1 LGLAAFSFFGL
12 PVGSAGNAGPDPCRY
27 GSVVISRRT
36 LSLLLLLAAG
46 SSRSSG
52 QTVWRVTVMGSSSD
66 SRVTAVREAIAFWNA
81 ELGRL
86 RSGQRIGAVSVTEN
100 PVPEEV
106 LGEASRAVEQGRRPR
121 DLSPWIEPRADEL
134 VVVLAGADL
143 MSFAVRGRHGAGG
156 VVVLRTGDDA
166 PLSLPNVARNV
177 AAHELGHLL
186 GLEHNDAVGTLMCG
200 RPARCRPDNFA
211 SETPRFFPLTADDE
225 RVLRENAP

>member
-1 LGLAAFSFFGL
+1 MRGPIFAVTGVVTARRALAVF
-12 PVGSAGNAGPDPCRY
+12 
-27 GSVVISRRT
+27 
-36 LSLLLLLAAG
+36 LLVAAG
-46 SSRSSG
+46 SSGVSAE
-52 QTVWRVTVMGSSSD
+52 TLWRVTVMGSPSD
-66 SRVTAVREAIAFWNA
+66 PRVTAVREAIAFWNT
-81 ELGRL
+81 ELGQL
-86 RSGQRIGAVSVTEN
+86 GSGQRIGAVSVTEN

-121 DLSPWIEPRADEL
+121 DLSPWVEPRPDEL
-134 VVVLAGADL
+134 VVVLAGTDL

-225 RVLRENAP
+225 RVLSGSAP